1 MIPLASAAAAVFNL
15 VCTGTTFI
23 GVGLDAIKK
32 QNQTPYSETFRV
44 DLNAERWCYGKCETT
59 AHIYRV
65 SPTMI
70 MLKLEQDEKIGSES
84 FISLNREDGSIIDR
98 TRGIGTFIVMN
109 TGKCQ
114 PAPFTG
120 FPARKF

>member
-23 GVGLDAIKK
+23 GVGLDAVKK
-32 QNQTPYSETFRV
+32 QTQTQTPYAETFRI

-65 SPTMI
+65 SPIMI
-70 MLKLEQDEKIGSES
+70 MLKLEHDEKIGSES

-98 TRGIGTFIVMN
+98 TRGIV
-109 TGKCQ
+109 
-114 PAPFTG
+114 PSSS
-120 FPARKF
+120 

>member
-1 MIPLASAAAAVFNL
+1 MILVAFAAAAVFNL
-15 VCTGTTFI
+15 DCTGTTFI
-23 GVGLDAIKK
+23 GAGLDAIKK
-32 QNQTPYSETFRV
+32 QNQTPYAETFRI
-44 DLNAERWCYGKCETT
+44 DLNAERWCSGKCETT
-59 AHIYRV
+59 THIYRV

-84 FISLNREDGSIIDR
+84 FISLNREDGSVLDR
-98 TRGIGTFIVMN
+98 TRVDTFIVMN

-114 PAPFTG
+114 SAPFTG

>member
-1 MIPLASAAAAVFNL
+1 MIPLASATAAVFNL

-23 GVGLDAIKK
+23 GAGLDAIKK
-32 QNQTPYSETFRV
+32 QNQTPYTETFRV
-44 DLNAERWCYGKCETT
+44 DLNAERWYYGKCETT

-70 MLKLEQDEKIGSES
+70 MLKLEQDEKIDSEG
-84 FISLNREDGSIIDR
+84 FISLNREDGSIVDR
-98 TRGIGTFIVMN
+98 TGVGTFIVMN